1 MFATPTAETRATMG
15 HGASLGTGI
24 FGGCKVVEPHVRPL
38 TDRQL
43 GALNEGDRALVER
56 VLSEPVEYIN
66 HQLFGQASVEKIL
79 FGEKAALASGSN
91 HFQDSPAD
99 PAPDQLHEGTS
110 LNSAQEI
117 LLFQRFNYARL
128 RISRVITKYQGKALS
143 NDAIRE
149 LVGWAH
155 RASLARSQIVQANIP
170 LVLAM
175 AKRTRLSS
183 LDFNELISEGNF
195 ALLRS
200 VDKFDCSRGFKFSTY
215 ACRAILKSFSRVA
228 LRTSRYRGR
237 FPTEFDPTLEKSDYV
252 DRKRDGVE
260 ADCVSEIR
268 EILTENRAE
277 LNDMERTVIRE
288 RFALTEDVDQP
299 RPKTL
304 EQVGELIGVTKE
316 RVRQIQNKALRKI
329 RAILEDTYLTA

>member
-1 MFATPTAETRATMG
+1 MDEA
-15 HGASLGTGI
+15 
-24 FGGCKVVEPHVRPL
+24 
-38 TDRQL
+38 
-43 GALNEGDRALVER
+43 DRALIAR
-56 VLSEPVEYIN
+56 ILSEPVEYID
-66 HQLFGQASVEKIL
+66 HQLFRQSNVEKVL
-79 FGEKAALASGSN
+79 FGEKATLSHGSTYFANAASDPTAGQVDGS
-91 HFQDSPAD
+91 A
-99 PAPDQLHEGTS
+99 

-128 RISRVITKYQGKALS
+128 RMARVISKHKGKAMPS
-143 NDAIRE
+143 DVVRE
-149 LVGWAH
+149 LLAWAH
-155 RASLARSQIVQANIP
+155 RAAMARSQIVQANIP

-175 AKRTRLSS
+175 AKRTRLSG

-237 FPTEFDPTLEKSDYV
+237 FPTEFDPSLEKSDYV

-260 ADCVSEIR
+260 ADCVEEIR
-268 EILTENRAE
+268 DILTQNRAD
-277 LNDMERTVIRE
+277 LNEMEQTVIRE
-288 RFALTEDVDQP
+288 RFALQDDGDQP

-304 EQVGELIGVTKE
+304 EQVGEMIGVTKE

-329 RAILEDTYLTA
+329 RAILEDSYLTS